1 MLIKALEVNM
11 DNKKI
16 IGSRINSALAMNNT
30 LQKELAKQL
39 NVKDNI
45 VSYWCKGDRTP
56 NTTQIIQIAN
66 CLNVSTD
73 YLLGLTDVAT
83 NDKDLK
89 FVCEYTGLDEKSVKY
104 LNKVNA
110 EIIRNWDL
118 SEEEFAALGEDDE
131 ENYNLQE
138 QKNYHNRYLIKHF
151 KALNELVS
159 FITYM
164 LSPNESLE
172 QFIHQL
178 LYLEDYVSKYKTDK
192 KTGSNKNSK
201 QELFLNAELYI
212 IEQEFNKKIYDIF
225 NVDKLR
231 NDIRNTD
238 KPKKLTD
245 DYIKKQSD
253 EIHNFID
260 EVDNFLN
267 NR

>member
-1 MLIKALEVNM
+1 M
-11 DNKKI
+11 NKS
-16 IGSRINSALAMNNT
+16 IGMRINDLIIDNNT
-30 LQKELAKQL
+30 SANSVADKLNISKATMSDIINDVDKGYSYKYFVDIAKFF
-39 NVKDNI
+39 
-45 VSYWCKGDRTP
+45 
-56 NTTQIIQIAN
+56 
-66 CLNVSTD
+66 NVSVD
-73 YLLGLTDVAT
+73 YILGLTDVAT

-89 FVCEYTGLDEKSVKY
+89 FVCEYTGLDEKTVKY

-118 SEEEFAALGEDDE
+118 SKEEFVALGEDDE
-131 ENYNLQE
+131 ENFNLQE
-138 QKNYHNRYLIKHF
+138 QINYHNRYLIKHC

-159 FITYM
+159 FITNM

-172 QFIHQL
+172 QFIHRL

-225 NVDKLR
+225 NVDELR

-238 KPKKLTD
+238 KYKKLSD

-253 EIHNFID
+253 KIHNFID

-267 NR
+267 NRC

>member
-1 MLIKALEVNM
+1 M

-66 CLNVSTD
+66 YLNVSTD
-73 YLLGLTDVAT
+73 YLLGITDVAT
-83 NDKDLK
+83 TDKDLK

-118 SEEEFAALGEDDE
+118 SEEEFVALGEDDK

-138 QKNYHNRYLIKHF
+138 QKNYHNRYLIKHC

-159 FITYM
+159 FIAYM
-164 LSPNESLE
+164 LLPEHTLDS
-172 QFIHQL
+172 FIHRL
-178 LYLEDYVSKYKTDK
+178 LYLEDYVLKYKSNEQIKNNDNSDK
-192 KTGSNKNSK
+192 
-201 QELFLNAELYI
+201 ELLLNAHLYT
-212 IEQEFNKKIYDIF
+212 IEQEFNRKLYDMF
-225 NVDKLR
+225 SVDKLR

-238 KPKKLTD
+238 ELKKLTD

-253 EIHNFID
+253 EIHNLLNDI
-260 EVDNFLN
+260 N
-267 NR
+267 NRC